1 MQIQESDMDEFQKKF
16 SVATVLG
23 SLFLRLWI
31 EYLKIIT
38 YLNPIQQTM
47 AEAG

>member
-1 MQIQESDMDEFQKKF
+1 MQIQESDKDEFQKKL
-16 SVATVLG
+16 SVVTVLG
-23 SLFLRLWI
+23 SLFSRLWI

-38 YLNPIQQTM
+38 YLNPIKQTM